1 MNSSTQVVIATVFAI
16 GFANTAD
23 ARCTKSQVC
32 DDYGMNCRVM
42 DICDNS
48 LDLPSVELPPLR
60 PLPSTEVKPLPL
72 LELPLLGTMQCQ
84 YMQVNG
90 RWQNICR

>member
-1 MNSSTQVVIATVFAI
+1 MKSSTQAVIATFIAISFA
-16 GFANTAD
+16 TSAD
-23 ARCTKSQVC
+23 ARCRKSQVC

-48 LDLPSVELPPLR
+48 LDLPSMEPPPLR
-60 PLPSTEVKPLPL
+60 LLPSTELKPLPS
-72 LELPLLGTMQCQ
+72 LELPALGTTQCQ